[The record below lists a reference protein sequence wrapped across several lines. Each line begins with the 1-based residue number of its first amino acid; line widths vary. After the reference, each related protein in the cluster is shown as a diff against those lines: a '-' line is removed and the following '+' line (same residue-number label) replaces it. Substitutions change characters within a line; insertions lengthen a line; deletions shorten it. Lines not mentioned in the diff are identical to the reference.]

1 MNPMLINPKIDEN
14 SDVQTQLKQMRSY
27 LFQFKEQVEMILS
40 NVDKDN
46 LSQSMNTDLD
56 LIRGGIRNYEVKM
69 DGFTSQIAQTAKMIS
84 AKLSDGDVDAEFLI
98 QRLNDGSTYSRIK
111 ADRINVDGIF
121 TANGSFTV
129 DANGNLIFSG
139 AGIDINT
146 SSTSADIIRLN
157 YGSVH
162 TVLRPGYVQIGADDY
177 SKTIFKRNN
186 SVDPG
191 FEIYQLVGGSY
202 DTSDSYEVLSF
213 SENNG
218 VKLGSSY
225 SDTRIGDGNT
235 TKKIKWKSMH
245 NAYDDDDYVLVGE

>member
-69 DGFTSQIAQTAKMIS
+69 DGFSSQIAQTSKMIS
-84 AKLSDGDVDAEFLI
+84 AKLSSDDVDAEFLI

-111 ADRINVDGIF
+111 ADRINVEGIF

-129 DANGNLIFSG
+129 DENGNLIFSG
-139 AGIDINT
+139 AGIDIDT
-146 SSTSADIIRLN
+146 SSATKDVISLN
-157 YGSVH
+157 YNGRFIRVSPSA
-162 TVLRPGYVQIGADDY
+162 LSLG
-177 SKTIFKRNN
+177 
-186 SVDPG
+186 
-191 FEIYQLVGGSY
+191 
-202 DTSDSYEVLSF
+202 SDSSYFKVYGVSNAFSISRNVNGFGQTPFFSF
-213 SENNG
+213 GTIENAVTLGGESMYTKIHDGTN
-218 VKLGSSY
+218 VK
-225 SDTRIGDGNT
+225 RVE
-235 TKKIKWKSMH
+235 WKSIH
-245 NAYDDDDYVLVGE
+245 NAYDDDDYVLVGA

>member
-129 DANGNLIFSG
+129 DENGNLIFTG
-139 AGIDINT
+139 AGIDMQSA
-146 SSTSADIIRLN
+146 SSTEDIIKLN
-157 YGSVH
+157 YGSGS
-162 TVLRPGYVQIGADDY
+162 TAIRPQ
-177 SKTIFKRNN
+177 R
-186 SVDPG
+186 
-191 FEIYQLVGGSY
+191 
-202 DTSDSYEVLSF
+202 LSLTY
-213 SENNG
+213 G
-218 VKLGSSY
+218 
-225 SDTRIGDGNT
+225 GDGLELYSGNSSSQILCRYNGTNHRMFNVNNNT
-235 TKKIKWKSMH
+235 NSFYMGDSNFSNIYISDANTMKKIEWKSMH
-245 NAYDDDDYVLVGE
+245 NAYDDDDYVLVGA

>member
-98 QRLNDGSTYSRIK
+98 ERLNDGSTYSRIK

-129 DANGNLIFSG
+129 DSNGDLIFCG
-139 AGIDINT
+139 AGININT
-146 SSTSADIIRLN
+146 SSAKMDSLKLN
-157 YGSVH
+157 YTNGSY
-162 TVLRPGYVQIGADDY
+162 TLGTYERPGHLEANYNGLADFELDVNAMGSFLSMGDSCVALTYTRSNNRLQIG
-177 SKTIFKRNN
+177 
-186 SVDPG
+186 
-191 FEIYQLVGGSY
+191 
-202 DTSDSYEVLSF
+202 SDSYAYVRI
-213 SENNG
+213 ND
-218 VKLGSSY
+218 GSTGR
-225 SDTRIGDGNT
+225 DVQW
-235 TKKIKWKSMH
+235 KKIH
-245 NAYDDDDYVLVGE
+245 NAYDDDDYVLVGA